1 MKKIEFKENIKASA
15 KTVYETLLGLND
27 KSTYEQWTAIFNPTS
42 TFEGNWNKGETMY
55 FVGTDENGKRA
66 GMISEIAE
74 HIPSKF
80 VSIRHYG
87 ILDGDQEIT
96 SGEQVD
102 SWANCLEN
110 YSFEENNGVTTVK
123 IEMDADE
130 NYMDYFS
137 GTWPKALK
145 KLKEIVENP

>member
-1 MKKIEFKENIKASA
+1 MKKIGFKENIKASA

-96 SGEQVD
+96 SGEQVE
-102 SWANCLEN
+102 SWANC
-110 YSFEENNGVTTVK
+110 V
-123 IEMDADE
+123 
-130 NYMDYFS
+130 
-137 GTWPKALK
+137 
-145 KLKEIVENP
+145 